1 MITGAGKV
9 KRAGDLAIRDLAGAG
24 LPGASM
30 VRAAKI
36 ATIEPE
42 RIVRRI
48 GKLARG
54 ERAAVR
60 QAVVGFVGT

>member
-1 MITGAGKV
+1 
-9 KRAGDLAIRDLAGAG
+9 
-24 LPGASM
+24 M

-42 RIVRRI
+42 RIVRRM

-60 QAVVGFVGT
+60 KTLVAFVGR